1 MTPIMNT
8 TPVHFGAAGFHA
20 TQFYSRKSHA
30 PSTLDKSSITYPS
43 EFITDFHLYITEAP
57 QNR

>member
-30 PSTLDKSSITYPS
+30 PSTLDGFVAQIRAAAVVGSDD
-43 EFITDFHLYITEAP
+43 E
-57 QNR
+57 